1 MKLQGA
7 AAKIYINADGLSATS
22 YLKLELLD
30 EQLRS
35 VPGYSREESA
45 LVKKS
50 GLRQPIRWRGKQN
63 LKKFDH
69 PIRIR
74 VSYVGL
80 RPEDARVYAVYLTEK

>member
-1 MKLQGA
+1 MA
-7 AAKIYINADGLSATS
+7 YRPPATS
-22 YLKLELLD
+22 NWNFLMSNCEVCPD
-30 EQLRS
+30 I
-35 VPGYSREESA
+35 PGRKARWS
-45 LVKKS
+45 KKS